1 MPELLANQSFR
12 PHNLETAY
20 FRGFIRLAHL
30 MSANFFLCMLQRIVL
45 SVFTLAMPHAMP
57 QDGHFFSEIGNL
69 FGEVL
74 RELKGEKPKPAAPAE
89 AMVAIEAPQKKL
101 LPGEADRK
109 EYADRTIALS
119 GAMQSWV
126 IQTCQ
131 LDETQQAT
139 LQELVAKHLKDE
151 VASYAKRDNP
161 ARQNR
166 PFGENTPLLFVQ
178 SDGVG
183 TKLTDALLL
192 SIRKDVLSDV
202 QKEQLD
208 LAVAERIESQNAPFR
223 EFVVALFDQELFLSD
238 DQRQKMLEQ
247 FSAEKKQ
254 LSSPF
259 YSFVGQNY
267 YLPYQSLGTML
278 PVLKADFLD
287 ERQKERLTDL
297 TSGANGNQNFIMFQ
311 SNEVPEQWA
320 ENIKRAV
327 VTQRKTYLHAAAVRI
342 GYMERTLNLTP
353 EQVEYLTVASKGAT
367 TTALADW
374 KESTQRT
381 VDNMVEQM
389 GQMRGNFAFSA
400 QNISVDGLDSN
411 EIWAE
416 AVRTVNADKQSEDRG
431 NHIQHVRAMTVTA
444 LLDQEL
450 WLTPEQRDEVLKF
463 TEPVMPNSLAKGS
476 YDDYVRELV
485 LLAYPL
491 HKVNE
496 AKVNEVLTES
506 QLAVWKQL
514 KDFLR
519 LNPGNNFIEI
529 PMKNQGGS
537 FSVPLDDKPARAPK
551 RL

>member
-1 MPELLANQSFR
+1 MIV
-12 PHNLETAY
+12 TA
-20 FRGFIRLAHL
+20 F
-30 MSANFFLCMLQRIVL
+30 
-45 SVFTLAMPHAMP
+45 VFAMPHAMP
-57 QDGHFFSEIGNL
+57 QDGNLISEIGNL

-74 RELKGEKPKPAAPAE
+74 RELNGEEPKPAAPAQ

-109 EYADRTIALS
+109 EHADRTIALC

-131 LDETQQAT
+131 LDETQQAAMK
-139 LQELVAKHLKDE
+139 ELVAKHLKDE
-151 VASYAKRDNP
+151 NEKYAKRDDP
-161 ARQNR
+161 ARQHR

-192 SIRKDVLSDV
+192 SIRKDVLSDL

-208 LAVAERIESQNAPFR
+208 LAVAERSESQNAAFR

-247 FSAEKKQ
+247 FAGRN
-254 LSSPF
+254 LIFSPF
-259 YSFVGQNY
+259 YSFVGQTH
-267 YLPYQSLGTML
+267 YLPYKHMTEVFAIQN
-278 PVLKADFLD
+278 ADFLD
-287 ERQKERLTDL
+287 HRQKERLNDL
-297 TSGANGNQNFIMFQ
+297 TSGDNRNQNHIMFQ
-311 SNEVPEQWA
+311 SNEGQDQWA
-320 ENIKRAV
+320 ENIKQAV

-367 TTALADW
+367 TSALADW
-374 KESTQRT
+374 KQATQQT
-381 VDNMVEQM
+381 VDNIVEQM

-400 QNISVDGLDSN
+400 QNMSVDSLDRN
-411 EIWAE
+411 EIWAG
-416 AVRTVNADKQSEDRG
+416 ALRTVNADTQSDDRAKQ
-431 NHIQHVRAMTVTA
+431 VRRVKAMTVTA

-450 WLTPEQRDEVLKF
+450 WLTPAQREVVMKF
-463 TEPVMPNSLAKGS
+463 TEPVMPESLAKGM

-491 HKVNE
+491 HKVSE

-514 KDFLR
+514 KGFLR
-519 LNPGNNFIEI
+519 LNPGNNDLEI

-537 FSVPLDDKPARAPK
+537 FTVPLTD
-551 RL
+551 